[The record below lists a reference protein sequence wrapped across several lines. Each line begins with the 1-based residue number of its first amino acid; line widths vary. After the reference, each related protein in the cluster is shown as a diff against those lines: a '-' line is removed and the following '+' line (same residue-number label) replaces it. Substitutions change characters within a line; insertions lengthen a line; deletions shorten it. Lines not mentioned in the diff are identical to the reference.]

1 MAANRRASSCKTGPA
16 FVDTNV
22 LVYRHDTSDVAKQ
35 TLADA
40 WHRFLWRRRQG
51 SLSFQVLQELYA
63 TLKQGSGPSLD
74 PAAARDIVAN
84 YL

>member
-1 MAANRRASSCKTGPA
+1 MTGPA

-51 SLSFQVLQELYA
+51 RLSVQVLQELYA

>member
-1 MAANRRASSCKTGPA
+1 MAAIRRASSCKTGPA

-35 TLADA
+35 KLADA
-40 WHRFLWRRRQG
+40 WHRFLWRRRLG
-51 SLSFQVLQELYA
+51 RLRFQVLQELYA